1 MNSDIIRLLP
11 DSVANQIAAGEVI
24 QRPASVIKE
33 LVENAVD
40 AGATSISIIL
50 KDAGRTLIQVV
61 DNGSG
66 MSPTDA
72 RMAFERHATSKIRTA
87 DDLYSLHSMGFRGEA
102 LPSIAAVAQID
113 LRTMRHD
120 DTIGTR
126 LLLSESKFESQEPA
140 SCVPGTNLMVK
151 NLFFH
156 MPARRKFLKKDSIEL
171 GHIMREFERLALVNT
186 DIDFTLIHND
196 ITLHQ
201 FRHGTLKERI
211 SALFG
216 KSVGSSVAPIATET
230 SIVKIDGFIGMP
242 RNAKKRGAQQFFFVN
257 GRNMR
262 HPFFHKTVMRCYEQL
277 IPVDSQPSYF
287 INIVVD
293 PSTIDVNI
301 HPQKNEVKFE
311 HETAISQILE
321 AGVRETLG
329 KTQAAGALDFDP
341 GDAPDIPLFNPDSVT
356 LAPSEAFDENYN
368 PFADTAS
375 ASHGSGYTSRPSTP
389 RPPQDWQK
397 LYENFSRKRGD
408 ALENISSPTDF
419 AFGEQPAAGS
429 VSLGDG
435 SFGTL
440 VPQEPSMSAAP
451 QTAAENKGET
461 SSFFQAD
468 SQYIVTRSRSGI
480 MVIMQRRAHIRILYE
495 RYMGLLAEGNMP
507 SQQLLFTEDL
517 ELSPLQSSVLE
528 SNMERVEQL
537 GFALKHNGGT
547 RWSVT
552 AMPAPLQGVAA
563 IEIVPSLIEDMA
575 EQEGD
580 SSRRRLLEPLA
591 LALASASAIKIRQQ
605 LSDAEIDSLVAELFR
620 CSEPSFTPD
629 GLPVMTLV
637 GYDELSRRF
646 SPMN

>member
-40 AGATSISIIL
+40 AGATSITIIL

-262 HPFFHKTVMRCYEQL
+262 HPFFHKAVMRCYEQL

-311 HETAISQILE
+311 HEAAISQILE
-321 AGVRETLG
+321 AGIRETLG
-329 KTQAAGALDFDP
+329 RTQAAGALDFDP
-341 GDAPDIPLFNPDSVT
+341 GDVPDIPLFNPDSAT
-356 LAPSEAFDENYN
+356 SAPSEAFDENYN
-368 PFADTAS
+368 PFADTS
-375 ASHGSGYTSRPSTP
+375 APSGGNSYISRPSTP
-389 RPPQDWQK
+389 RVQHDWQK
-397 LYENFSRKRGD
+397 LYENFSRERGD
-408 ALENISSPTDF
+408 ALENAAKLADDDF
-419 AFGEQPAAGS
+419 AEQPAAGA
-429 VSLGDG
+429 VSISDG
-435 SFGTL
+435 AFGSL
-440 VPQEPSMSAAP
+440 AP
-451 QTAAENKGET
+451 QTPLPGTEAQFPAETTGET
-461 SSFFQAD
+461 ASFFQAD

-495 RYMGLLAEGNMP
+495 RYMGLLAEGDMP

-517 ELSPLQSSVLE
+517 ELSPVQSSVLE
-528 SNMERVEQL
+528 ANMERVEQL

-552 AMPAPLQGVAA
+552 AIPAPLQGVAA

-591 LALASASAIKIRQQ
+591 LALASASAIKNRQP

-620 CSEPSFTPD
+620 CAEPSFTPD
-629 GLPVMTLV
+629 GLPVMTIV
-637 GYDELSRRF
+637 SYDELSRRF

>member
-1 MNSDIIRLLP
+1 MPAMNSDIIRLLP

-40 AGATSISIIL
+40 AGATAITIIL
-50 KDAGRTLIQVV
+50 KDVGRTLIQVV

-120 DTIGTR
+120 DTVGTR

-196 ITLHQ
+196 VTLHQ

-216 KSVGSSVAPIATET
+216 KSVGGTVAPVATET
-230 SIVKIDGFIGMP
+230 SLVKIDGFIGMP

-277 IPVDSQPSYF
+277 IPVDAQPSYF
-287 INIVVD
+287 INFQVD

-311 HETAISQILE
+311 HEAAISQILE
-321 AGVRETLG
+321 AGIRETLG
-329 KTQAAGALDFDP
+329 RTQAAGALDFDP
-341 GDAPDIPLFNPDSVT
+341 GDVPDIPLFNPDSAT
-356 LAPSEAFDENYN
+356 SAPSEAFDENYN
-368 PFADTAS
+368 PFADTS
-375 ASHGSGYTSRPSTP
+375 ETPKSSTYVSRPSAP
-389 RPPQDWQK
+389 RVPHDWQK
-397 LYENFSRKRGD
+397 LYENFSRERGD
-408 ALENISSPTDF
+408 ALENIEVPADDN
-419 AFGEQPAAGS
+419 FGEQPASGT
-429 VSLGDG
+429 VSLSDG
-435 SFGTL
+435 AFGIL
-440 VPQEPSMSAAP
+440 SPQLP
-451 QTAAENKGET
+451 AETPGET
-461 SSFFQAD
+461 ASFFQAD

-507 SQQLLFTEDL
+507 SQQLLFTEDM

-528 SNMERVEQL
+528 ANMERMTKL

-552 AMPAPLQGVAA
+552 AMPAPLQGVGAL
-563 IEIVPSLIEDMA
+563 EIVPSLIEDMT
-575 EQEGD
+575 EQEDD
-580 SSRRRLLEPLA
+580 SSRRRLMEPLA
-591 LALASASAIKIRQQ
+591 LALASASAIKSRQS

-620 CSEPSFTPD
+620 CAEPSFTPD
-629 GLPVMTLV
+629 GLPVMTIL
-637 GYDELSRRF
+637 GYEELSRRF

>member
-40 AGATSISIIL
+40 AGATSITIIL

-87 DDLYSLHSMGFRGEA
+87 DYLYSLHSMGFRGEA

-201 FRHGTLKERI
+201 FRHSPLKERI

-216 KSVGSSVAPIATET
+216 KSVGASLAPVATET
-230 SIVKIDGFIGMP
+230 SLVKIDGFIGMP

-277 IPVDSQPSYF
+277 IPVDAQPSYF

-311 HETAISQILE
+311 HEAAISQIIE

-329 KTQAAGALDFDP
+329 KTQAVGALDFDP
-341 GDAPDIPLFNPDSVT
+341 GDVPDIPLFNPDSGVT
-356 LAPSEAFDENYN
+356 APSEGFDENYN
-368 PFADTAS
+368 PFADTS
-375 ASHGSGYTSRPSTP
+375 DVHPNSSYGP
-389 RPPQDWQK
+389 RPVSARVPHDWQK
-397 LYENFSRKRGD
+397 LYDNFNRERVD
-408 ALENISSPTDF
+408 ALESTSAPDCGIFD
-419 AFGEQPAAGS
+419 EQPAAGT
-429 VSLGDG
+429 VALGVGAFGSL
-435 SFGTL
+435 T
-440 VPQEPSMSAAP
+440 PQEASSAESALMSAEAV
-451 QTAAENKGET
+451 GET

-468 SQYIVTRSRSGI
+468 GQYIVARSRSGI

-495 RYMGLLAEGNMP
+495 RYMGLLSEGNMP

-528 SNMERVEQL
+528 ANMERVSAL
-537 GFALKHNGGT
+537 GFAMRHNGGT

-552 AMPAPLQGVAA
+552 AVPAPLQGGGAL
-563 IEIVPSLIEDMA
+563 EIIPSLIEDMA
-575 EQEGD
+575 EQEDD
-580 SSRRRLLEPLA
+580 SSRRRLMEPLA
-591 LALASASAIKIRQQ
+591 LALASASAIKSRQP
-605 LSDAEIDSLVAELFR
+605 LGDAEIDSIMAELFR
-620 CSEPSFTPD
+620 CAEPSFTPD
-629 GLPVMTLV
+629 GLPVMIIL
-637 GYDELSRRF
+637 GYEELSRRF
-646 SPMN
+646 SPA